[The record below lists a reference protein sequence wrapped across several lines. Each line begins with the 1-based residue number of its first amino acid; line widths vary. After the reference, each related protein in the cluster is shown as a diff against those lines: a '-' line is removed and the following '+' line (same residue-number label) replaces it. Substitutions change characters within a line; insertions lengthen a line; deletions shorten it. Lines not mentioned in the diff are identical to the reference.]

1 MPSCVPS
8 MTSLQATMTSEPNSP
23 QRVSS
28 SKVEDTIRQALDQY
42 FQVLGDQ
49 PPHAL
54 YEMVISAAERPL
66 LAYVMDRYQGNLSH
80 AAQALGI
87 TRFTLRSKLRAHGL
101 IKPRKARST
110 P

>member
-1 MPSCVPS
+1 MPSCELS
-8 MTSLQATMTSEPNSP
+8 TTSSQVTMPSEPSDRQPVASP
-23 QRVSS
+23 
-28 SKVEDTIRQALDQY
+28 KVDETIRQALDQY

-49 PPHAL
+49 RPHAL
-54 YEMVISAAERPL
+54 YEMVMTAAERPL
-66 LAYVMDRYQGNLSH
+66 LIYVMDRYQGNLSH

-101 IKPRKARST
+101 IAPPKEHPL